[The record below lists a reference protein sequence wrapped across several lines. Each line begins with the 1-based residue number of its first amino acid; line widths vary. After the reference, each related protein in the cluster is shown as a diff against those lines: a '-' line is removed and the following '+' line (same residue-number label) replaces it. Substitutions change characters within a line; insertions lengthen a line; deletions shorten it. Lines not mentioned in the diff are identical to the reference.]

1 MIKAEDAPIK
11 HRPEEPG
18 GMDVPHQDKLVFN
31 RLPPGQVENQVERL
45 LPPPEEPVAQPEPSA
60 PSAPT
65 AHIGR
70 ASGRARVCHYGYIA
84 VVPEPLKNKITQQSR

>member
-31 RLPPGQVENQVERL
+31 RLAPGQVENQVERL
-45 LPPPEEPVAQPEPSA
+45 LPPPEEPVAKPEPSA
-60 PSAPT
+60 PSAQT
-65 AHIGR
+65 APADEGAASAR
-70 ASGRARVCHYGYIA
+70 STAEASGDVTGPDRKSTR
-84 VVPEPLKNKITQQSR
+84 LTSRH